1 MRIRDGRSA
10 DPPRCEAIAMSAGER
25 ASGNGKASAGKL
37 AILYDGSCEMC
48 RASLAGIIQF
58 DNSGAIEP
66 LDLHREEVRAQFP
79 GLKLE
84 NLLEELHAVDESG
97 RVYRGARAINE
108 ILRRQRGLRGYLA
121 YLWYLPPYAWLADRQ
136 YKRIAASRYAR
147 DARGKLKGDAVPE
160 R

>member
-1 MRIRDGRSA
+1 MG
-10 DPPRCEAIAMSAGER
+10 EAIAMSAGER
-25 ASGNGKASAGKL
+25 ASGSGKAAAGKL

-48 RASLAGIIQF
+48 RASVDGVMQF

-66 LDLHREEVRAQFP
+66 LDLHREEVHAQFP
-79 GLKLE
+79 GLTRE
-84 NLLEELHAVDESG
+84 NLLEELHAVDEDG

-121 YLWYLPPYAWLADRQ
+121 YLWYIPPYAWLADRQ

-147 DARGKLKGDAVPE
+147 DARGKLKGQGVPQ

>member
-1 MRIRDGRSA
+1 MSA
-10 DPPRCEAIAMSAGER
+10 DER
-25 ASGNGKASAGKL
+25 ATGSGKAAAGKL

-48 RASLAGIIQF
+48 RASLDGIMQF

-66 LDLHREEVRAQFP
+66 LDLHREEARAQFP
-79 GLKLE
+79 GLTLE

-136 YKRIAASRYAR
+136 YQRIAASRYVR
-147 DARGKLKGDAVPE
+147 DARGKLKGQAVAE

>member
-1 MRIRDGRSA
+1 MSTGEQTSA
-10 DPPRCEAIAMSAGER
+10 F
-25 ASGNGKASAGKL
+25 GKASPGKL
-37 AILYDGSCEMC
+37 KILYDGSCEIC
-48 RASLAGIIQF
+48 RAGIEGIRQF

-79 GLKLE
+79 ELKLE

-121 YLWYLPPYAWLADRQ
+121 YLWYIPPYAWLADWQ

-147 DARGKLKGDAVPE
+147 HASAKLKGQAVPGH
-160 R
+160 